1 MKSKL
6 ILALMAV
13 GCTLNAAAQEFD
25 SVIIKQHVCT
35 LASDS
40 LMGRGFGTAGGK
52 MAADY
57 ITAQLEAA
65 GVMPW
70 QGSYLHPFISSGI
83 MVKTEGANIIG
94 WVEGTDPLLK
104 DEYIVIGAH
113 YDHLAYKITDD
124 GKRIVFNGADDNASG
139 VAAII
144 EIGRW
149 LAGSRNQ
156 LKRSVIL
163 AAFDG
168 EEAGLVGS
176 SFMVQHNQVPPKK
189 VKIMFSLDMVGMLS
203 RYGGIDL
210 NGDKTLENGDVML
223 HNLASKHG
231 LTVKKDGKNVV
242 PNTDTAPF
250 GNQGIP
256 AIHIFTSTVSPYH
269 KPEDD
274 AEKLD
279 YPGIAAISGF
289 VADAAVQLS
298 NAETLEPSRRFVA
311 QLNTKLPKF
320 GLRLG
325 FGTSGQNYSNEFYMA
340 KNIFAFQAGFYAKQR
355 LNRRFALQPEI
366 IYQTMG
372 SKHTDGTLRTHE
384 VSIPVNI
391 RLSLSPASSA
401 STFISNDFYIFTG
414 PYYSYRFGGGLGGKD
429 MDFDNTFRR
438 EDYGIQGGFG
448 FEIMNFQ
455 LQISRFR
462 SFRSI
467 DRTTTIMPYGM
478 MWTLG
483 LRF

>member
-6 ILALMAV
+6 IIAIILAACV
-13 GCTLNAAAQEFD
+13 YRATAQELD
-25 SVIIKQHVCT
+25 SVLIKHHVFT

-40 LMGRGFGTAGGK
+40 LMGRGFGTAGGR

-57 ITAQLEAA
+57 IITQFKGA
-65 GVMPW
+65 GIMPW
-70 QGSYLHPFISSGI
+70 QGSYLHPFISSGL
-83 MVKTEGANIIG
+83 MAKTEGANVVG
-94 WVEGTDPLLK
+94 WIEGSDSMLK
-104 DEYIVIGAH
+104 GEYIVIGAH
-113 YDHLAYKITDD
+113 YDHLAYKINDD
-124 GKRIVFNGADDNASG
+124 GTRIVFNGADDNASG
-139 VAAII
+139 VASII
-144 EIGRW
+144 EIGKW
-149 LAGSRNQ
+149 LVENRTQ
-156 LKRSVIL
+156 LKRSVIVV
-163 AAFDG
+163 AFDG

-176 SFMVQHNQVPPKK
+176 SFMVQHMQVPPQQ
-189 VKIMFSLDMVGMLS
+189 VKAMFSLDMVGMLS

-231 LTVKKDGKNVV
+231 LTVKKDGRKVV
-242 PNTDTAPF
+242 LNTDTAPF

-256 AIHIFTSTVSPYH
+256 AIHVFTSTVSPYH

-311 QLNTKLPKF
+311 QQNNKLPKF

-340 KNIFAFQAGFYAKQR
+340 KNIFAFQAGLYAKQR
-355 LNRRFALQPEI
+355 LSRRFTLQPEI

-372 SKHTDGTLRTHE
+372 GKHADGTLRTHE
-384 VSIPVNI
+384 VSIPVNV
-391 RLSLSPASSA
+391 RMSLNPASAA
-401 STFISNDFYIFTG
+401 STFIANDFYLLIG
-414 PYYSYRFGGGLGGKD
+414 PYYSYRFGGSLGGKN
-429 MDFDNTFRR
+429 MDFDSAFRR

-448 FEIMNFQ
+448 FEVMNVQ
-455 LQISRFR
+455 LQISRFH
-462 SFRSI
+462 SFKSI
-467 DRTTTIMPYGM
+467 DRTTTIIPTGIL
-478 MWTLG
+478 WTLG